1 MGTGVN
7 EQVVLRAHPR
17 GAPRESDFACV
28 RSPVPRPADGQF
40 LIRNLYLS
48 LDAGFRQWMNE
59 GAGDGYLPAMELNQ
73 PVMGLVLGEVVESR
87 HPDFSPGDLVM
98 GRTRWETYSL
108 ADGTDYMTKLAADPD
123 IPVSYYL
130 GVLGPT
136 GLTAYFGMRD
146 IGRPKQGETVLV
158 STAAGAVGS
167 VAAQIARIRGGRVIG
182 LTSSDEKCR
191 WLVERLGLDGA
202 IDYRAPEGLE
212 AGLAR
217 HCGEGIDVYFDNV
230 GGATLD
236 TVLAHLR
243 PGARVVMCGA
253 LASYNEAK
261 PLPGP
266 YNMFKI
272 ITQRALLQGFMVTDY
287 VGEYPAAIQ
296 ELTGWIK
303 EGRLQ
308 GAEEIVE
315 GIAQTGPAF
324 CRMFAGGNRGKL
336 VVRVAAARAPAGA

>member
-1 MGTGVN
+1 MSARANT
-7 EQVVLRAHPR
+7 QVVLRAHPR
-17 GAPRESDFACV
+17 GQPQERDFGCV
-28 RSPVPRPADGQF
+28 QVALPQPADGQF

-59 GAGDGYLPAMELNQ
+59 GAGDGYLPGMQLNQ

-87 HPDFSPGDLVM
+87 QPDYAPGDLVM
-98 GRTRWETYSL
+98 GRTRWESYSL

-123 IPVSYYL
+123 VPVSHYL

-146 IGRPKQGETVLV
+146 IGRPKPGETVLV

-167 VAAQIARIRGGRVIG
+167 VAAQIARIRGSRVIG
-182 LTSSDEKCR
+182 LTSSDDKCR
-191 WLVERLGLDGA
+191 WLVDDLGLDA
-202 IDYRAPEGLE
+202 ALNYRSDEGLA

-217 HCGEGIDVYFDNV
+217 LCPDGIDVYFDNV

-236 TVLAHLR
+236 TALAHLR
-243 PGARVVMCGA
+243 IGARVVMCGG
-253 LASYNEAK
+253 LAGYNDTT

-266 YNMFKI
+266 LNMFKI

-287 VGEYPAAIQ
+287 VAEYPAAIA
-296 ELTGWIK
+296 ELAGWLK
-303 EGRLQ
+303 EGRLR
-308 GAEEIVE
+308 GAEEVVE
-315 GIAQTGPAF
+315 GIEQTGPAF

-336 VVRVAAARAPAGA
+336 VVHVGDRARG

>member
-1 MGTGVN
+1 MSSRVN
-7 EQVVLRAHPR
+7 TQIVLRAHPQ
-17 GAPRESDFACV
+17 GPPREGDFGCV
-28 RSPVPRPADGQF
+28 QTAVPRPADGQF

-87 HPDFSPGDLVM
+87 QPDYAAGDLVM
-98 GRTRWETYSL
+98 GRTRWESYSL

-123 IPVSYYL
+123 VPISHYL
-130 GVLGPT
+130 GALGPT

-146 IGRPKQGETVLV
+146 IGRPKPGETVLV

-167 VAAQIARIRGGRVIG
+167 VAAQIARIRGSRVIG
-182 LTSSDEKCR
+182 LTSSDDKCR
-191 WLVERLGLDGA
+191 WLVEELGLDGA
-202 IDYRAPEGLE
+202 INYRAGEGLE
-212 AGLAR
+212 TGLSR
-217 HCGEGIDVYFDNV
+217 LCPDGIDVYFDSV

-236 TVLAHLR
+236 TALAHLR
-243 PGARVVMCGA
+243 IGARVVMCGA
-253 LASYNEAK
+253 LAGYNDTK

-266 YNMFKI
+266 FNMFKV

-287 VGEYPAAIQ
+287 VAEYPAAID
-296 ELTGWIK
+296 ELAGWLK
-303 EGRLQ
+303 EGRLR
-308 GAEEIVE
+308 GAEEVVE
-315 GIAQTGPAF
+315 GIEQTGPAF

-336 VVRVAAARAPAGA
+336 VVHVGERSRG